1 MNTQSESTLMKE
13 NTDLNNVKSKYILQ
27 LIFNFLQKNKFLNV
41 IKYNIKL
48 QSKLNLSFND
58 YKDYFL
64 YLSPIEIEIKP
75 NSNYSNFINIPED
88 DEEFCH
94 IYFDNKREETKRK
107 YLFKGE
113 SVEKIKVIL
122 DHQITSFHNLF
133 YNCNSAYSIKFI
145 RFHRIN
151 IDNMNS
157 MFYGCSSLKELDL
170 SNFKTDNV
178 TNMSLMFFGCS
189 SLKKLDLSSFNTSN
203 VEDMNNM
210 FRECSSLEEIN
221 LSSFNFNK
229 VKSMSYMFY
238 DCPKLK
244 GLHHYDFNVN
254 NECYRDEMF

>member
-27 LIFNFLQKNKFLNV
+27 LIFNFLQKNKFLNL

-58 YKDYFL
+58 YKEYYL
-64 YLSPIEIEIKP
+64 YLSPIEIKIKP

-122 DHQITSFHNLF
+122 DHQITSFQNLF
-133 YNCNSAYSIKFI
+133 FKCNSAYSIKFI

-254 NECYRDEMF
+254 NECHRDEMF